1 MFRRPNKNSPVQQQM
16 LKMLPSWPNVFS
28 TPVKHSA
35 VNSPKFLSR
44 NCWNVVADVV
54 SQLFQ
59 SVGICFI
66 HFILQSK
73 NYTCLINLLFLT
85 ILWPFI
91 QTFSKHV
98 SWVSHLK
105 DLLGEISSLTPI
117 SPNFLSVS
125 TVYFLS
131 GFLSSNYPVV
141 FSILTKWCILCLL
154 GTCSPENWHQNFLR
168 YFPVDSH
175 FKQNCIEH
183 IGYWI
188 VYLPQAMV
196 LQHWMAGWE
205 MHHQKKTNAVIHCR
219 SVLSHTAKGTLV
231 WHFGPC
237 LLPTRLI
244 CMCRARKIHPVFKY
258 SDKRWDT
265 EITNERLIDAWER
278 TPMSLLK
285 TRGMLVLVAFRAT

>member
-1 MFRRPNKNSPVQQQM
+1 MWKNDTIKINIYIYIYTLGCNSDSWEWLENTALLHRKKFPLKFEHVSQPFPGEFIQDGPFPSWITSVTAHSDASASYATSQDGWQSMKGARQNIAVIIIFRRPNKNSPVQQQT

-28 TPVKHSA
+28 IPVKHSA

-59 SVGICFI
+59 SVRICFI

-105 DLLGEISSLTPI
+105 DFLGEISSLTPI
-117 SPNFLSVS
+117 SLNFLSVS

-131 GFLSSNYPVV
+131 GFCLAIILL
-141 FSILTKWCILCLL
+141 FSAYWPS
-154 GTCSPENWHQNFLR
+154 GV
-168 YFPVDSH
+168 YF
-175 FKQNCIEH
+175 
-183 IGYWI
+183 
-188 VYLPQAMV
+188 VYMGL
-196 LQHWMAGWE
+196 
-205 MHHQKKTNAVIHCR
+205 
-219 SVLSHTAKGTLV
+219 
-231 WHFGPC
+231 
-237 LLPTRLI
+237 
-244 CMCRARKIHPVFKY
+244 
-258 SDKRWDT
+258 D
-265 EITNERLIDAWER
+265 
-278 TPMSLLK
+278 LLK
-285 TRGMLVLVAFRAT
+285 TGTKIFCDTFQ